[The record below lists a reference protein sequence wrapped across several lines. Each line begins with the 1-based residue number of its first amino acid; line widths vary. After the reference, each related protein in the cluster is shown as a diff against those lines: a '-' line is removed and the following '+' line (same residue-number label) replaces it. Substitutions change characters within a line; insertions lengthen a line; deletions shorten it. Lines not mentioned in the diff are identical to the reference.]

1 MARTSRR
8 LNVKWFH
15 DFFRFLGACV
25 VSAAEDDGRFFE
37 VRIIGPVSVIEID
50 SKEEV
55 YRVVIR

>member
-1 MARTSRR
+1 M
-8 LNVKWFH
+8 KWFH